1 MLIVKISQV
10 KTGAGD
16 PMVAKKFQV
25 KGRQNLML
33 NQENKGLRL
42 IQPGLI
48 QPGEGR
54 RLAIPGGIITIKA
67 TGEDTGGTYA
77 MIEMLVPPQSGPPTH
92 VHSREIESFYILEGS
107 LSFWLSDRKFT
118 GSAGCLVI
126 APPGNTHA
134 FKNEGDEPARVLLL
148 ITPAGLEEFFQE
160 VGVPIKAKSALSEYF
175 TPENLERMVT
185 TASKYGVE
193 TKLP

>member
-1 MLIVKISQV
+1 M
-10 KTGAGD
+10 A
-16 PMVAKKFQV
+16 AKKFQV

-77 MIEMLVPPQSGPPTH
+77 MIEMLIPPQGGPPTH

-107 LSFWLSDRKFT
+107 LSFWLSDRKLT

-126 APPGNTHA
+126 APPGHAHA
-134 FKNEGDEPARVLLL
+134 FKNEGDAPARVLLL

-160 VGVPIKAKSALSEYF
+160 VGVPIKEESALSEHI

>member
-1 MLIVKISQV
+1 MLYQ
-10 KTGAGD
+10 GD
-16 PMVAKKFQV
+16 
-25 KGRQNLML
+25 
-33 NQENKGLRL
+33 KGLRL

-48 QPGEGR
+48 HSGEGR
-54 RLAIPGGIITIKA
+54 RFAIPGGICTIKA

-77 MIEMLVPPQSGPPTH
+77 MIEMLIPPQGGPPPH
-92 VHSREIESFYILEGS
+92 MHSREIESFYILEGS
-107 LSFWLSDRKFT
+107 LSFWVSDRKFT

-126 APPGNTHA
+126 APPGHTHA

-160 VGVPIKAKSALSEYF
+160 VGVPIKAGSVLAEHF
-175 TPENLERMVT
+175 TPEKLERMAR
-185 TASKYGVE
+185 TASTYGVE

>member
-1 MLIVKISQV
+1 
-10 KTGAGD
+10 
-16 PMVAKKFQV
+16 
-25 KGRQNLML
+25 ML

-48 QPGEGR
+48 HSGEGR
-54 RLAIPGGIITIKA
+54 RLAIPGGICNIKA

-77 MIEMLVPPQSGPPTH
+77 MIEMLIPPQSGPPPHT
-92 VHSREIESFYILEGS
+92 HSREVESFYILEGS
-107 LSFWLSDRKFT
+107 LSFWLSDRKLT

-126 APPGNTHA
+126 APPGHTHA

-160 VGVPIKAKSALSEYF
+160 VGVPIKEESALSEHF
-175 TPENLERMVT
+175 TPENLEQMVT
-185 TASKYGVE
+185 TAAKYGVE

>member
-16 PMVAKKFQV
+16 PKAAKKFQV

-33 NQENKGLRL
+33 NQESKGLRL

-48 QPGEGR
+48 HSGEGR
-54 RLAIPGGIITIKA
+54 RFAIPGGICTIKA

-77 MIEMLVPPQSGPPTH
+77 MIEMLIPPQGGAPPH
-92 VHSREIESFYILEGS
+92 IHSREIESFYILEGS
-107 LSFWLSDRKFT
+107 LSFWLSDRKLT

-126 APPGNTHA
+126 APPGLTHT
-134 FKNEGDEPARVLLL
+134 FKNEGDATARVLLL

-160 VGVPIKAKSALSEYF
+160 VGVPIKEESALSEHF

>member
-1 MLIVKISQV
+1 MLIVKVSQV
-10 KTGAGD
+10 KFGAGD
-16 PMVAKKFQV
+16 PKVAKEFQV
-25 KGRQNLML
+25 TGRQNLMW

-48 QPGEGR
+48 HAGKGR
-54 RLAIPGGIITIKA
+54 RLAIPGGICTIKA
-67 TGEDTGGTYA
+67 TGDDTGGTYA
-77 MIEMLVPPQSGPPTH
+77 MIEMVIPPQSGPPPH
-92 VHSREIESFYILEGS
+92 IHSREVESFYILEGS
-107 LSFWLSDRKFT
+107 LSFWLSDRKLT
-118 GSAGCLVI
+118 GSVGCLVI
-126 APPGNTHA
+126 APPGHTHA

-160 VGVPIKAKSALSEYF
+160 VGVPIKEGSALSDHL

>member
-1 MLIVKISQV
+1 
-10 KTGAGD
+10 
-16 PMVAKKFQV
+16 
-25 KGRQNLML
+25 ML
-33 NQENKGLRL
+33 NQESKGLRL

-48 QPGEGR
+48 HSGEGR
-54 RLAIPGGIITIKA
+54 RFAIPGGICTIKA

-77 MIEMLVPPQSGPPTH
+77 MIEMLIPPQGGPPPH
-92 VHSREIESFYILEGS
+92 IHSREIESFYILEGS
-107 LSFWLSDRKFT
+107 LSFWLSDRKLS
-118 GSAGCLVI
+118 GSAGSLVI
-126 APPGNTHA
+126 APPGLTHT
-134 FKNEGDEPARVLLL
+134 FKNEEDATARVLLL

-160 VGVPIKAKSALSEYF
+160 VGVPTKEQSALLEHF

>member
-1 MLIVKISQV
+1 MLIVKLSQV
-10 KTGAGD
+10 KIGAGE
-16 PMVAKKFQV
+16 PKTTKKFQF
-25 KGRQNLML
+25 KGRQNLMS

-48 QPGEGR
+48 HPGEGP
-54 RLAIPGGIITIKA
+54 RLAIPGGICTIKA

-77 MIEMLVPPQSGPPTH
+77 MIEMLIPPQGGPPPH
-92 VHSREIESFYILEGS
+92 IHSREIESFYILEGS

-126 APPGNTHA
+126 APPGLTHT
-134 FKNEGDEPARVLLL
+134 FKNEGDATARVLLL

-160 VGVPIKAKSALSEYF
+160 VGVPIKEESTLSEHF

-185 TASKYGVE
+185 TAYKYGVE
-193 TKLP
+193 TKLA

>member
-1 MLIVKISQV
+1 
-10 KTGAGD
+10 
-16 PMVAKKFQV
+16 
-25 KGRQNLML
+25 ML

-54 RLAIPGGIITIKA
+54 RFAIPGGIITIKA
-67 TGEDTGGTYA
+67 TGENTGGTYA
-77 MIEMLVPPQSGPPTH
+77 MIEMLIPPQSGPPTH
-92 VHSREIESFYILEGS
+92 IHSREIESFYILEGS

-118 GSAGCLVI
+118 GSAGFLVI
-126 APPGNTHA
+126 APPGHTHA

-160 VGVPIKAKSALSEYF
+160 VGVPIKEESALSEHF

>member
-1 MLIVKISQV
+1 MLIVKVSQV
-10 KTGAGD
+10 KNEAGEPKAD
-16 PMVAKKFQV
+16 KKFQV

-33 NQENKGLRL
+33 NHENKRLRL

-48 QPGEGR
+48 HLGEGR
-54 RLAIPGGIITIKA
+54 RFAIPGGICTIKA

-77 MIEMLVPPQSGPPTH
+77 MIEMLIPPQGGPPPH
-92 VHSREIESFYILEGS
+92 IHSREIESFYILEGS
-107 LSFWLSDRKFT
+107 LSFWLSDRKLSS
-118 GSAGCLVI
+118 SAGSLVI
-126 APPGNTHA
+126 APPGLTHT
-134 FKNEGDEPARVLLL
+134 FKNEEDATARVLLL

-160 VGVPIKAKSALSEYF
+160 VGVPIKEESALSEHF
-175 TPENLERMVT
+175 TPEKLEQMVT